1 MVFVPL
7 EGNLTPEEQH
17 AKMLERLNEMES
29 GPKQQKP
36 GEGRKTNNAKAFSN
50 SRHPDKIHARHLQRR
65 HHCERVIQARKDAL
79 DLAKKI
85 EDKYRSPMNRY
96 GFLHEMCSTQGIDD
110 PQTVK
115 ELAHVN
121 LRLHEETKD
130 ITDRYKAAN
139 LAKERIKNAGKSII
153 KKAHAKGNA
162 LLGVMGAAMKK
173 KAEEGGESVYVDDK
187 PTEPK
192 EKEWKDMTSRER
204 AMKFYNRTQML
215 AGKNDASPAVR
226 KMKENRK
233 KDTETAKASMKRSG
247 DDVRLAGLKNKKR
260 PDLKER
266 QVLERLEAKYLGL
279 VFVAE
284 VKRKEKE
291 KADKLQK
298 MQERAKAIEAQ
309 DRENRL
315 EAKLKRQKRLRDMAA
330 YAGWGRQPHRM
341 EGSKAPR
348 SVLASKGLQI
358 LAAPAMRKRSI
369 RLPSFKRTASKPVM
383 EQVVEDV
390 EATPKRNVRD
400 FMSKAL
406 VKRDT
411 TVVSPE
417 EDEMSVVTLD
427 SAAATIG
434 STARGNPFSPSSR
447 RPALSPLEARSLELD
462 DMLEPEGAEESKAE
476 G

>member
-1 MVFVPL
+1 MASFSSS
-7 EGNLTPEEQH
+7 
-17 AKMLERLNEMES
+17 K
-29 GPKQQKP
+29 KQ
-36 GEGRKTNNAKAFSN
+36 NVLCN
-50 SRHPDKIHARHLQRR
+50 
-65 HHCERVIQARKDAL
+65 
-79 DLAKKI
+79 
-85 EDKYRSPMNRY
+85 
-96 GFLHEMCSTQGIDD
+96 
-110 PQTVK
+110 
-115 ELAHVN
+115 
-121 LRLHEETKD
+121 
-130 ITDRYKAAN
+130 
-139 LAKERIKNAGKSII
+139 
-153 KKAHAKGNA
+153 
-162 LLGVMGAAMKK
+162 KK
-173 KAEEGGESVYVDDK
+173 KAEEGGASVYVDDK
-187 PTEPK
+187 KDTEPK

-204 AMKFYNRTQML
+204 AMKFYNRTQMM

-233 KDTETAKASMKRSG
+233 KDTDTAKASMKRSG

-390 EATPKRNVRD
+390 EATPKRNVKE
-400 FMSKAL
+400 FMSRAL
-406 VKRDT
+406 VKRDS
-411 TVVSPE
+411 TVVSPDD
-417 EDEMSVVTLD
+417 DEQSIVTLD

-434 STARGNPFSPSSR
+434 SHNPFSPSSR

>member
-17 AKMLERLNEMES
+17 AKMMERLDEMES

-204 AMKFYNRTQML
+204 AMKFYNRTQMM

-233 KDTETAKASMKRSG
+233 KDTDTAKASMKRSG

-369 RLPSFKRTASKPVM
+369 RLPSFKRSASKPVM

-390 EATPKRNVRD
+390 EATPKKNVRE
-400 FMSKAL
+400 FMSRAL

-434 STARGNPFSPSSR
+434 SHNPFSPSGR
-447 RPALSPLEARSLELD
+447 GRPALSPLEARSLELD
-462 DMLEPEGAEESKAE
+462 AELEGAEESKE
-476 G
+476 E

>member
-1 MVFVPL
+1 M
-7 EGNLTPEEQH
+7 
-17 AKMLERLNEMES
+17 KS
-29 GPKQQKP
+29 
-36 GEGRKTNNAKAFSN
+36 
-50 SRHPDKIHARHLQRR
+50 
-65 HHCERVIQARKDAL
+65 
-79 DLAKKI
+79 
-85 EDKYRSPMNRY
+85 
-96 GFLHEMCSTQGIDD
+96 
-110 PQTVK
+110 
-115 ELAHVN
+115 
-121 LRLHEETKD
+121 
-130 ITDRYKAAN
+130 
-139 LAKERIKNAGKSII
+139 AGW
-153 KKAHAKGNA
+153 
-162 LLGVMGAAMKK
+162 LKK
-173 KAEEGGESVYVDDK
+173 KAQEGGASVYVDDK
-187 PTEPK
+187 AKEEPK

-204 AMKFYNRTQML
+204 AMKFYNRTQMM
-215 AGKNDASPAVR
+215 AGKNDSSPAVR

-233 KDTETAKASMKRSG
+233 KDTETAKASMKKSG

-260 PDLKER
+260 PDLKEK
-266 QVLERLEAKYLGL
+266 QVLERLEAKYLVL

-369 RLPSFKRTASKPVM
+369 RLPSFKRSASKPVM

-390 EATPKRNVRD
+390 EATPKRNVKD
-400 FMSKAL
+400 FMSRAL

-434 STARGNPFSPSSR
+434 SHNPFSPSGR
-447 RPALSPLEARSLELD
+447 GRPALSPLEARSLDLDAEL
-462 DMLEPEGAEESKAE
+462 EGAEESKE
-476 G
+476 GS

>member
-1 MVFVPL
+1 
-7 EGNLTPEEQH
+7 
-17 AKMLERLNEMES
+17 
-29 GPKQQKP
+29 
-36 GEGRKTNNAKAFSN
+36 
-50 SRHPDKIHARHLQRR
+50 
-65 HHCERVIQARKDAL
+65 
-79 DLAKKI
+79 
-85 EDKYRSPMNRY
+85 MNRY
-96 GFLHEMCSTQGIDD
+96 GFLHEMMSTQGVDD

-121 LRLHEETKD
+121 LRLHEETKE

-187 PTEPK
+187 KDEEPK

-204 AMKFYNRTQML
+204 AMKFYNRTQMM

-266 QVLERLEAKYLGL
+266 QGLERLEAKYLGL

-390 EATPKRNVRD
+390 EATPKKDVKA
-400 FMSKAL
+400 FMRQAL
-406 VKRDT
+406 VKRDP
-411 TVVSPE
+411 TVTSPD

-427 SAAATIG
+427 SAAATVG
-434 STARGNPFSPSSR
+434 STARHNPFSPSGR
-447 RPALSPLEARSLELD
+447 RALSPLEARSLDLDAEL
-462 DMLEPEGAEESKAE
+462 EGAEESKE
-476 G
+476 GS

>member
-1 MVFVPL
+1 M

-17 AKMLERLNEMES
+17 AKMMERLDEMS
-29 GPKQQKP
+29 GEPKQQKP
-36 GEGRKTNNAKAFSN
+36 GEGRRTNNAKAFSN

-96 GFLHEMCSTQGIDD
+96 GFLHEMMSTQGVED

-121 LRLHEETKD
+121 LRLHEETKE
-130 ITDRYKAAN
+130 INDRYKAAN

-153 KKAHAKGNA
+153 KKADAKGNA

-215 AGKNDASPAVR
+215 AGKNDAPPAAR
-226 KMKENRK
+226 KMKENRR

-369 RLPSFKRTASKPVM
+369 RLPSFKRSASKPVM

-390 EATPKRNVRD
+390 EATPKKDVKA
-400 FMSKAL
+400 FMRQAL
-406 VKRDT
+406 VKKGP
-411 TVVSPE
+411 VVSPD

-434 STARGNPFSPSSR
+434 SHRGSGNPFSPSG

-462 DMLEPEGAEESKAE
+462 AELEGAEESKAE

>member
-1 MVFVPL
+1 
-7 EGNLTPEEQH
+7 
-17 AKMLERLNEMES
+17 
-29 GPKQQKP
+29 
-36 GEGRKTNNAKAFSN
+36 
-50 SRHPDKIHARHLQRR
+50 
-65 HHCERVIQARKDAL
+65 
-79 DLAKKI
+79 
-85 EDKYRSPMNRY
+85 
-96 GFLHEMCSTQGIDD
+96 
-110 PQTVK
+110 
-115 ELAHVN
+115 
-121 LRLHEETKD
+121 
-130 ITDRYKAAN
+130 
-139 LAKERIKNAGKSII
+139 
-153 KKAHAKGNA
+153 
-162 LLGVMGAAMKK
+162 
-173 KAEEGGESVYVDDK
+173 
-187 PTEPK
+187 
-192 EKEWKDMTSRER
+192 
-204 AMKFYNRTQML
+204 
-215 AGKNDASPAVR
+215 
-226 KMKENRK
+226 
-233 KDTETAKASMKRSG
+233 MKRSG

-390 EATPKRNVRD
+390 EATPKKDVRQ
-400 FMSKAL
+400 FMKQAL
-406 VKRDT
+406 VKRDP
-411 TVVSPE
+411 TVTSPE

-427 SAAATIG
+427 SAAATVG
-434 STARGNPFSPSSR
+434 STARHNPFSPSGR
-447 RPALSPLEARSLELD
+447 RALSPLEARSLDLDAEL
-462 DMLEPEGAEESKAE
+462 EGAEESKE
-476 G
+476 GS

>member
-17 AKMLERLNEMES
+17 AKMMERLNEMQD

-121 LRLHEETKD
+121 LRLHEETKE

-187 PTEPK
+187 KDEEPK

-204 AMKFYNRTQML
+204 AMKFYNRTQMM

-390 EATPKRNVRD
+390 EATPKKDVKA
-400 FMSKAL
+400 FMRQAL
-406 VKRDT
+406 VKRDP
-411 TVVSPE
+411 TVTSPE

-427 SAAATIG
+427 SAAATVG
-434 STARGNPFSPSSR
+434 STARHNPFSPSGR
-447 RPALSPLEARSLELD
+447 RALSPLEARSLDLDAEL
-462 DMLEPEGAEESKAE
+462 EGAEESKE
-476 G
+476 GS

>member
-17 AKMLERLNEMES
+17 AKMMERLNEMAD
-29 GPKQQKP
+29 GPRQQKP

-96 GFLHEMCSTQGIDD
+96 GFLHEMMSAQGIDD
-110 PQTVK
+110 QQTVK

-121 LRLHEETKD
+121 LRLHEETKE

-173 KAEEGGESVYVDDK
+173 KAQEGGASVYVDDK
-187 PTEPK
+187 AEDEPK

-204 AMKFYNRTQML
+204 AMKFYNRTQMM
-215 AGKNDASPAVR
+215 AGKNDSSPAVR
-226 KMKENRK
+226 KMKANRR
-233 KDTETAKASMKRSG
+233 KDMDTAKASMKRSG

-260 PDLKER
+260 PDLKEK

-330 YAGWGRQPHRM
+330 YAGWGRQPHRV

-390 EATPKRNVRD
+390 EATPKRNVKE
-400 FMSKAL
+400 FMSRAL
-406 VKRDT
+406 VKPT
-411 TVVSPE
+411 AVASPDD
-417 EDEMSVVTLD
+417 DEQSIVTLD

-434 STARGNPFSPSSR
+434 SHNPFSPSSR